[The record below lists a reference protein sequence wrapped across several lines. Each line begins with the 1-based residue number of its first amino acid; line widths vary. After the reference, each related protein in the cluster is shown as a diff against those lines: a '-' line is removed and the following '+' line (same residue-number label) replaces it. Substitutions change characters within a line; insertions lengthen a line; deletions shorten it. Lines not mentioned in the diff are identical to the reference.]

1 MKNLT
6 KENRL
11 FLVLACFFIGNTLIA
26 EVIGP
31 KMFSVEKSLGFQP
44 VNWSLFGIE
53 NLSFNFSAGSILWPI
68 VFIMTDVINE
78 YFGKRG
84 VKLLSYI
91 AVGVISYAFF
101 MLLVTTK
108 VAPADFWLTINAD
121 IKPDINTAFNRIFG
135 TGMLIIVGSL
145 TAFLVS
151 QLLDAYI
158 FQKFK
163 KATGDRL
170 IWLRA
175 TGSTV
180 VSQFFDSFIIL
191 IIVFYIGA
199 DAAHR
204 WSWNQIAAIGF
215 MGYLYKVLSAI
226 VLTPLLYFVHAI
238 IRKYLGP
245 ELTERLKHSAVDLE

>member
-1 MKNLT
+1 MKHLT

-11 FLVLACFFIGNTLIA
+11 FLVLACFFVGNTLIA

-31 KMFSVEKSLGFQP
+31 KMFSLEKSLGFAP

-78 YFGKRG
+78 YYGKRG
-84 VKLLSYI
+84 VKFLSYI
-91 AVGVISYAFF
+91 AVGVIAYAFL
-101 MLLVTTK
+101 MLLITTK
-108 VAPADFWLTINAD
+108 TAPADFWLTINAD
-121 IKPDINTAFNRIFG
+121 IQPDINTAFNRIFG
-135 TGMLIIVGSL
+135 TGMLIIIGSL

-151 QLLDAYI
+151 QLLDAYF
-158 FQKFK
+158 FQRFK

-170 IWLRA
+170 VWLRA

-180 VSQFFDSFIIL
+180 ISQFFDSFIIL

-199 DAAHR
+199 DPAHR
-204 WSWNQIAAIGF
+204 WSWNQIAAIGL
-215 MGYLYKVLSAI
+215 MGYFYKVLSAI
-226 VLTPLLYFVHAI
+226 VLTPLLYFVHGI
-238 IRKYLGP
+238 IRRYLGHDLA
-245 ELTERLKHSAVDLE
+245 EKLIHSAVDLE

>member
-1 MKNLT
+1 MKNLS

-11 FLVLACFFIGNTLIA
+11 LVVLACFFIGNTLIA

-31 KMFSVEKSLGFQP
+31 KMFSLEKSFGFQP
-44 VNWSLFGIE
+44 VQWSLFGIE
-53 NLSFNFSAGSILWPI
+53 NLSFNFSAGSILWPL

-84 VKLLSYI
+84 VRFLSYI
-91 AVGVISYAFF
+91 AVGVISYAFL
-101 MLLVTTK
+101 MLLITTK
-108 VAPADFWLTINAD
+108 AAPADFWLEINAD
-121 IKPDINTAFNRIFG
+121 IKPDINSAFNRIFG

-151 QLLDAYI
+151 QLLDAYF
-158 FQKFK
+158 FQSFK

-170 IWLRA
+170 VWLRA

-180 VSQFFDSFIIL
+180 ISQLFDSFIIL

-199 DAAHR
+199 DPAHR
-204 WSWNQIAAIGF
+204 WSWNQIVAIGL
-215 MGYLYKVLSAI
+215 MGYLYKVLTAI
-226 VLTPLLYFVHAI
+226 VLTPMLYFVHALI
-238 IRKYLGP
+238 TRYLGM
-245 ELTERLKHSAVDLE
+245 ELAEKLKRTAVDLE

>member
-1 MKNLT
+1 MKHLS

-11 FLVLACFFIGNTLIA
+11 LVVLACFFIGNTLIA

-31 KMFSVEKSLGFQP
+31 KMFSLEKSFGFQP
-44 VNWSLFGIE
+44 INWTLFGIE
-53 NLSFNFSAGSILWPI
+53 NVSFNFSAGSILWPL

-84 VKLLSYI
+84 VKFLSYI
-91 AVGVISYAFF
+91 AVGVISYAFL
-101 MLLVTTK
+101 MLLITTK
-108 VAPADFWLTINAD
+108 AAPADFWLDINSD

-151 QLLDAYI
+151 QLLDAYF
-158 FQKFK
+158 FQRFK
-163 KATGDRL
+163 KATGNRL

-180 VSQFFDSFIIL
+180 ISQFFDSFIIL

-199 DAAHR
+199 DPEHR
-204 WSWNQIAAIGF
+204 WSWNQIAAIGLT
-215 MGYLYKVLSAI
+215 GYFYKVLTAVI
-226 VLTPLLYFVHAI
+226 LTPFLYFVHAI
-238 IRKYLGP
+238 IGNYLGHD
-245 ELTERLKHSAVDLE
+245 LAERLKQSAVDLE